1 MWVVFRLA
9 GRHAGLQLPGPRGP
23 GPRARGADRGKLDQ
37 RRPAASD
44 PGSVPRSRRGAVRL
58 LHAGVRGGGR
68 RPVGERREPKP
79 GYRARGA
86 ERQSLPLHR
95 LPEDPRRGQPG
106 VDTNARQDVI
116 LIESCRVVVTMDD
129 AGTELENGSILID
142 GGVITWIG
150 QGRPPVREQPDVID
164 GRGLV
169 AIPGLINTHHH
180 LYQTLTRVHAQQGGL
195 FDWLRELY
203 PIWATID
210 ADWERTAAEVGLAEL
225 ALSGCSTTTDH
236 HYVFPSGVTG
246 LLEAEID
253 VAEQL
258 GLRFHPCRGS
268 MDLGQSSGG
277 LPPVRVVEDI
287 EAILVATDEA
297 YQYFHDPAPGSMRRI
312 AIGPCSPFSVSERL
326 MRESAALARR
336 PDGRLHTHIAETL
349 DEDAYCQATFNR
361 RPVELLDDLGFL
373 GPHVWLA
380 HCVHVNEA
388 DIRRLAETRTA
399 VAWCPTSNMRLGSGF
414 AHAREMIDAGVRVG
428 LAVDGSASNDSG
440 NLLAEARQAM
450 LTTRGRKGAAAM
462 TAREALRL
470 ATRGGAACLGRDD
483 VGSIQAGKRADIA
496 LFTVDGLPHRGAE
509 ADPVAAL
516 VFCNPGPVRHLF
528 VEGKPVVRDGQLQSF
543 PPPLGHSP
551 SPLAGEG
558 RGGGSMYR

>member
-1 MWVVFRLA
+1 MWIVFRLA
-9 GRHAGLQLPGPRGP
+9 GRHAGVQLPGPRGP
-23 GPRARGADRGKLDQ
+23 GPRARGAHRGKLGQ

-44 PGSVPRSRRGAVRL
+44 PGSLPRSRRGAVRL
-58 LHAGVRGGGR
+58 LHAGIRGGGR

-86 ERQSLPLHR
+86 QRQPLPVHG
-95 LPEDPRRGQPG
+95 LPEDPRRGRPG
-106 VDTNARQDVI
+106 GHTPASRRMI
-116 LIESCRVVVTMDD
+116 LLDGCRVVVTMDD

-142 GGVITWIG
+142 GGAISWVG

-164 GRGLV
+164 ARGLV
-169 AIPGLINTHHH
+169 AVPGLINTHHH

-195 FDWLRELY
+195 FDWL
-203 PIWATID
+203 
-210 ADWERTAAEVGLAEL
+210 
-225 ALSGCSTTTDH
+225 
-236 HYVFPSGVTG
+236 
-246 LLEAEID
+246 
-253 VAEQL
+253 
-258 GLRFHPCRGS
+258 
-268 MDLGQSSGG
+268 
-277 LPPVRVVEDI
+277 PPDRVVEDI
-287 EAILVATDEA
+287 DTILSATDNA
-297 YQYFHDPAPGSMRRI
+297 IQRFHDPAAGSMRRI
-312 AIGPCSPFSVSERL
+312 AVGPCSPFSVSERL

-336 PDGRLHTHIAETL
+336 HNVRLHTHIAETL
-349 DEDAYCQATFNR
+349 DEEAYCQATFNR

-373 GPHVWLA
+373 GPDVWLA

-414 AHAREMIDAGVRVG
+414 APAREMIDAGVRVG

-450 LTTRGRKGAAAM
+450 LTTRGRKGPAAM

-483 VGSIQAGKRADIA
+483 VGSIQAGQRADIA

-516 VFCNPGPVRHLF
+516 VFCNPGAVQHLF
-528 VEGKPVVRDGQLQSF
+528 VEGKPVVHDGQLVNLSE
-543 PPPLGHSP
+543 
-551 SPLAGEG
+551 A
-558 RGGGSMYR
+558 SMIWT